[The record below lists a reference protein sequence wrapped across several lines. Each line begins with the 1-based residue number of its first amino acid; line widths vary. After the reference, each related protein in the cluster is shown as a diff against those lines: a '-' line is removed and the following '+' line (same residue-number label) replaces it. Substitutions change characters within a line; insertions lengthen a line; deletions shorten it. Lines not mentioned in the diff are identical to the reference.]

1 MVLPRNFSRKRG
13 ARLSFRESILSH
25 FVLLSIL
32 VAFLSLSPPS
42 TLAQAAKPDDD
53 EVLSVTTDL
62 LVFAARIRN
71 KHGSDARSLTEKD
84 LSLKDEDQV
93 TSGLYFSPGV
103 DRVAMVFALDQSGS
117 LREIISQQ
125 SDAALGLYLRFSDKS
140 SIAVLQFGAAPIVAA
155 AFDRNPARAREAF
168 NLAARP
174 NERTAIFDAAE
185 KAIAMLN
192 SLPRIRSERR
202 IVILISDGL
211 DNASQTKPDRVI
223 DLAREKRI
231 SFYVIHLPLF
241 EPRDGRLAVRRTA
254 KGFRELADETG
265 GKYFL
270 AGNSALN
277 PTDKI
282 DLAPVFQAIEEDLKS
297 QFLIGF
303 YLNEK
308 ANDGRRHEFS
318 LSLPQGFEY
327 QFGSLNYSRKQN
339 FFVNRPR
346 EFLKNRD

>member
-1 MVLPRNFSRKRG
+1 MLLPRSFSRKHG
-13 ARLSFRESILSH
+13 SRLSFGKSIVSQ
-25 FVLLSIL
+25 FILLSTF
-32 VAFLSLSPPS
+32 VALLFLSPPKTS
-42 TLAQAAKPDDD
+42 AQAGKPDDD

-62 LVFAARIRN
+62 LLFTARIRN
-71 KHGSDARSLTEKD
+71 KHGARSLTEKD
-84 LSLKDEDQV
+84 LSLKDEDQI

-125 SDAALGLYLRFSDKS
+125 SDAALGLYRRFSDKS
-140 SIAVLQFGAAPIVAA
+140 SIAVLQFAATPTIAAPFERDA
-155 AFDRNPARAREAF
+155 ARAREAF
-168 NLAARP
+168 KLAARA
-174 NERTAIFDAAE
+174 NESTAIFDAAE
-185 KAIAMLN
+185 KAIAMLD

-202 IVILISDGL
+202 IAIIISDGL
-211 DNASQTKPDRVI
+211 DNASRAKPDRVI
-223 DLAREKRI
+223 DLARNKRV

-241 EPRDGRLAVRRTA
+241 EPRDGRLAVRRPA
-254 KGFRELADETG
+254 KGFRDLAEKTG

-270 AGNSALN
+270 AGNPALN
-277 PTDKI
+277 PTDKV

-297 QFLIGF
+297 QYLIGV

-308 ANDGRRHEFS
+308 ANDGQRHEFS

-327 QFGSLNYSRKQN
+327 QVGSLNYSRKQT

-346 EFLKNRD
+346 QFLKNQQ